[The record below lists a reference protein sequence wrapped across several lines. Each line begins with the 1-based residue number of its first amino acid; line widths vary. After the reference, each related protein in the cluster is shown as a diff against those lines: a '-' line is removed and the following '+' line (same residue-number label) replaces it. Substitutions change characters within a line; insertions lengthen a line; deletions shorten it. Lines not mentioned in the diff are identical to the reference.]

1 MVAEEEE
8 AAVAG
13 SQVMRKIFLFLI
25 FTPFLFAGSAFAQLA
40 NEKQI
45 DSMLTPITGATEPG
59 FVTAIIK
66 NNKLVYAKG
75 FGLADLEKKV
85 KIGIETPFNIASNSK
100 QFTVVCIYL
109 LEQQG
114 KLKTSDKL
122 SKYFK
127 DLPKYADSISIVHL
141 IYHQSGLKDFST
153 LRALRNIGDFKGER
167 NMYQLL
173 ATQKSLNFKPGEE
186 TSYSNSGYFYLSLIV
201 KQLSGM
207 DLADFA
213 KQNIFKPLKMTNT
226 SFSRSHRITGK
237 ANGYVFRN
245 NQYLLNN
252 ASDTTIGQGN
262 MYSNVADLKKWLNE
276 VKTHKYFGKVLW
288 QKMFTPPEPGAKYAG
303 GLIIDV
309 VKGRKRI
316 SHGGDIDGYHSD
328 LYSFPNDG
336 VGMIILSNK
345 DNISISDI
353 YARLDEAVF
362 GKETPAINQV
372 KTEEKP
378 TVKPFITF
386 DTTSYIG
393 TYRMRPG
400 TVFDIT
406 KTSNELSVYQRWNG
420 ISFNLLPKTEH
431 LFYTDFDPDVTF
443 EFKDIRENKAQELEL
458 LQEGK
463 VTKITRTDVAIN
475 LAEYAGQFYNDELET
490 SYTFIV
496 KDGVLEFSS
505 NKEPVQ
511 LTATDKDHF
520 YSNWG
525 DIIFI
530 RDACGNINGFSL
542 NHIRVKNLHFVK
554 KPL

>member
-1 MVAEEEE
+1 
-8 AAVAG
+8 
-13 SQVMRKIFLFLI
+13 
-25 FTPFLFAGSAFAQLA
+25 
-40 NEKQI
+40 
-45 DSMLTPITGATEPG
+45 MLTPITGAPEPG
-59 FVTAIIK
+59 FVAAIIK
-66 NNKLVYAKG
+66 NNKLIYAKG

-100 QFTVVCIYL
+100 QFTVACIYL

-127 DLPKYADSISIVHL
+127 DLPKYADSISIAHL

-153 LRALRNIGDFKGER
+153 LSALRNIGDFKGER

-226 SFSRSHRITGK
+226 SFSRSHRIPGK

-276 VKTHKYFGKVLW
+276 VKTHKYFGEVIW

-362 GKETPAINQV
+362 GKETPAIKQV

-420 ISFNLLPKTEH
+420 ISFKLLPKTAH

-443 EFKDIRENKAQELEL
+443 EFKDIRDNKAQELEL

-475 LAEYAGQFYNDELET
+475 LAEYTGQFYNDELET

-525 DIIFI
+525 DIIFS
-530 RDACGNINGFSL
+530 RDAGGNINGFSL